1 MNPVERALDLVAWEE
16 LPLPGDGNAA
26 TPPRD
31 GIPYAT
37 HTGELTL
44 AGVTI
49 RAFRL
54 SDGRRIFD
62 KGDLERAL
70 GMWL

>member
-1 MNPVERALDLVAWEE
+1 MTPIDRALDLVVWEE
-16 LPLPGDGNAA
+16 LPIPGDGNAG
-26 TPPRD
+26 TPPQD

-37 HTGELTL
+37 HTGVLTL
-44 AGVTI
+44 AGFTL

-62 KGDLERAL
+62 KGDLEKAL
-70 GMWL
+70 GVRL